1 MNQKELFLISV
12 TIFMT
17 VIVWIAADLVHIAK
31 TEKLPSHDPRLA
43 QPVKVHIDTEVI
55 TKLEQK
61 K

>member
-1 MNQKELFLISV
+1 
-12 TIFMT
+12 MT